1 MLVNQSKQG
10 SNQAQ
15 KSYSLPWAWQSSAP
29 ACFDYWFIETSYLNE
44 GQCSTDKDCL
54 KFIIIWYDK
63 YFSTGPNNICQW
75 QRATFILFFLILQG
89 TSIGL
94 ARTNHALLSLVATK
108 LMQYTCTCASHQ
120 RSCTDLHHAFF
131 SIELILFEK
140 KFIKGNRNIYGSQ
153 KIVVL
158 TYNQGLSI

>member
-1 MLVNQSKQG
+1 MWKVVQQFHSPSLLVLGTQFFWIKN
-10 SNQAQ
+10 
-15 KSYSLPWAWQSSAP
+15 
-29 ACFDYWFIETSYLNE
+29 
-44 GQCSTDKDCL
+44 
-54 KFIIIWYDK
+54 
-63 YFSTGPNNICQW
+63 YFSTGPDGLGRW
-75 QRATFILFFLILQG
+75 QRDTFFLLLLLILQG

-158 TYNQGLSI
+158 TYNEGLSI

>member
-1 MLVNQSKQG
+1 MFFHRPGWCRPV
-10 SNQAQ
+10 A
-15 KSYSLPWAWQSSAP
+15 KSHI
-29 ACFDYWFIETSYLNE
+29 FF
-44 GQCSTDKDCL
+44 
-54 KFIIIWYDK
+54 
-63 YFSTGPNNICQW
+63 
-75 QRATFILFFLILQG
+75 LFFLILQG

-140 KFIKGNRNIYGSQ
+140 KFIKGNINIYGSQ

-158 TYNQGLSI
+158 TYNQGLVLPSSASTQLKLRLSVSLISTLIQPPTHPPTHPPPTRNRR